1 MGGGWVVVV
10 VVVATNF
17 SVSSWQGFKALR
29 PFALRAIPC
38 RSLPDPCL
46 SFTIFFGQS
55 CQLLVMKLRYKMNF
69 FTGTDDGFTFV
80 NSVFDTDN
88 FRDFERH

>member
-1 MGGGWVVVV
+1 
-10 VVVATNF
+10 
-17 SVSSWQGFKALR
+17 
-29 PFALRAIPC
+29 
-38 RSLPDPCL
+38 
-46 SFTIFFGQS
+46 
-55 CQLLVMKLRYKMNF
+55 MNF